1 MIGVLR
7 VTLMAVAIISVTL
20 ALLPFQIIAS
30 RLQRFWHKSL
40 PMFWQGLMCKLL
52 GLRVHTHGEMPNG
65 RPLMLVSNHISW
77 ADILVLGSLGQ
88 ISFIAKS
95 EVKTWPVFGVFAKLQ
110 NTVFIER
117 DQKKQSGAQAQ
128 AIAQRLKDGDV
139 LVLFAEGTTS
149 DGNHV
154 LPFKSSLFGAAKVAL
169 LDAPDGYVLVQ
180 SVSIAY
186 TKLHGITMGRYHR
199 TVAGW
204 PGNVGLVKH
213 LMGVIRAGAIDVEVT
228 FGEPHKVSK
237 ATSRKALARAIET
250 EVRLMHQGSLS
261 GSHAQRL
268 TLKPSQKR

>member
-1 MIGVLR
+1 MVGVLR

-65 RPLMLVSNHISW
+65 RPLLLVSNHISW
-77 ADILVLGSLGQ
+77 TDILVLGSLGQ

-95 EVKTWPVFGVFAKLQ
+95 EVKTWPVFGVFARLQ

-186 TKLHGITMGRYHR
+186 TKLHGIPMGRYHR

-237 ATSRKALARAIET
+237 TTSRKALARAIET
-250 EVRLMHQGSLS
+250 EVRSMHQGSLS
-261 GSHAQRL
+261 GTRAQQL
-268 TLKPSQKR
+268 TLKPSQKH

>member
-1 MIGVLR
+1 MVGVLR
-7 VTLMAVAIISVTL
+7 VTLMAVTIVSVTL
-20 ALLPFQIIAS
+20 ALLPFQIVAS

-52 GLRVHTHGEMPNG
+52 GLRVHTHGKMPVG
-65 RPLMLVSNHISW
+65 RPLLLVSNHISW

-128 AIAQRLKDGDV
+128 VIAQRLKIGDV

-154 LPFKSSLFGAAKVAL
+154 LPFKSSLFGAAKAAL

-186 TKLHGITMGRYHR
+186 TKLHGIPMGRYHR

-237 ATSRKALARAIET
+237 TTSRKALARTIES
-250 EVRLMHQGSLS
+250 EVRSMHQGSLS
-261 GSHAQRL
+261 GTRAQQL
-268 TLKPSQKR
+268 TLKPSQKH